1 MSQSDGQ
8 PDLSKPPAEKSDARQ
23 RCAVVTGA
31 SSGIGKAT
39 AQAFARMGWHV
50 IGTGRAPRRCE
61 QAEAEIR
68 AAGTGAARIDMLRG
82 DFAEM
87 HEVRRVA
94 GEIRA
99 LTDKV
104 DVLVNNAGGVRDGW
118 HETSEGLESTFAAN
132 HLAPFLLTREL
143 QPLLERAAGD
153 APPGL
158 VRVIAVSSS
167 GHRACAGMRWYDLMM
182 KTAFDASAAYCQAKL
197 ANLLFTR
204 ELDRRLIDK
213 GIVALS
219 MHPGRVGSNFASH
232 GDEAMQSYMA
242 ANECA
247 APEQPARTIVWLA
260 TAEELGGKGGRYFHE
275 LAEEQPAAQAQDD
288 VAAAKLWQESEIILE
303 KILEPAG

>member
-1 MSQSDGQ
+1 MPQADDPSY
-8 PDLSKPPAEKSDARQ
+8 PRQ
-23 RCAVVTGA
+23 RCVVVTGA

-39 AQAFARMGWHV
+39 AMAFARMGWHV
-50 IGTGRAPRRCE
+50 IGTGRDRKRCE
-61 QAEAEIR
+61 EAEAEIR
-68 AAGTGAARIDMLRG
+68 AAGTATARLDMMRG
-82 DFAEM
+82 DLSEM

-94 GEIRA
+94 REIGA

-104 DVLVNNAGGVRDGW
+104 DVLVNNAGGVRDAFYG
-118 HETSEGLESTFAAN
+118 TSEGLEATFAAN

-143 QPLLERAAGD
+143 LPLLERAAGD
-153 APPGL
+153 TPPGL

-182 KTAFDASAAYCQAKL
+182 KTAFEPGAAYCQAKL

-204 ELDRRLIDK
+204 ELHRRLIDK
-213 GIVALS
+213 GIVALA

-232 GDEAMQSYMA
+232 GDEGMQAYMA

-260 TAEELGGKGGRYFHE
+260 TDPQLGGKGGCYFHD
-275 LAEEQPAAQAQDD
+275 LAEEQPAPQALDELE
-288 VAAAKLWQESEIILE
+288 AEKLWIESERILDRV
-303 KILEPAG
+303 LEPAT